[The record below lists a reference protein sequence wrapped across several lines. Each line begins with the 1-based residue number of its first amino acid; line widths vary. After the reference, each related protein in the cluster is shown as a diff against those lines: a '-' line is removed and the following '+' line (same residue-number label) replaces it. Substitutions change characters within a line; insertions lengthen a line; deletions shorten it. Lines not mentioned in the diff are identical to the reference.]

1 MRGRAA
7 SAFGRFLSLG
17 SGAAGLVLVLLVLGV
32 ALIGPFVAPHSPT
45 AFVGMSFARPSARYP
60 LGTDQLGRDTLSRV
74 LFGGW
79 RILLMAAA
87 ATLIGVGTGALL
99 GMVAGYLKGVMD
111 EVVMRAVD
119 VLMAF
124 PQLVL
129 ALLFISLIGPKLWL
143 VTLLVGAIH
152 APQVARVFRAATL
165 RVASEDFVRH
175 AESLGIAPLRIILRE
190 IMPNV
195 TAPLMVELGLRLAYS
210 VALIAGLNFLGF
222 GVQPPAADW
231 GTMINENRI
240 GLMTSPWPVLV
251 PIILIAL
258 LTIGMNLLTDAMART
273 IHGRARRSDAP
284 AMDEVTATQAQAQT
298 QTPVAAAG
306 RVAP

>member
-1 MRGRAA
+1 MKARA
-7 SAFGRFLSLG
+7 SALFAGVLSLG
-17 SGAAGLVLVLLVLGV
+17 AGSVGLALVLLVILV
-32 ALIGPFVAPHSPT
+32 ALIGPFVAPYSPT
-45 AFVGMSFARPSARYP
+45 AFVSLSFAHPSQHFP
-60 LGTDQLGRDTLSRV
+60 LGTDALGRDTLSRV
-74 LFGGW
+74 LLGGW
-79 RILLMAAA
+79 RILLMAIA
-87 ATLIGVGTGALL
+87 ATLIGVGSGALF
-99 GMVAGYLKGVMD
+99 GTSAGYMKGAAD
-111 EVVMRAVD
+111 EVIMRGAD

-175 AESLGIAPLRIILRE
+175 AELLGIAPPLIILRE
-190 IMPNV
+190 ILPNV

-240 GLMTSPWPVLV
+240 GLMASPWPVLV
-251 PIILIAL
+251 PIVLIAL
-258 LTIGMNLLTDAMART
+258 LTIGMNLLTDALART
-273 IHGRARRSDAP
+273 IHGRGRRGDVP
-284 AMDEVTATQAQAQT
+284 AVDEAL
-298 QTPVAAAG
+298 AAAEREPAVPG
-306 RVAP
+306 AA